1 MIKPLPPPAD
11 QSWKILRLLQTIN
24 LSHSLMTFTLL
35 IVGFLTLYP
44 VMMLLFGSVRSAP
57 PGDAGNFTLEAYTEA
72 YSDYS
77 TYTILL
83 NSLVISCVKTIL
95 ALLLGG
101 FFAWVVTRT
110 DTPYPRLLEVLITLP
125 FFIPPILTAVA
136 WAMLANPTTGI
147 INKFLMSLFGLE
159 SPPFNI
165 YSYGGIVWHMTHYS
179 TAFVFL
185 LIIGAFRAMDPSL
198 EEASHAS
205 GASGL
210 KTFFRITL
218 PLMLPAFMGAAI
230 LTFIRGVEAFESAL
244 FFGLPAKI
252 FVFTTEIYSSLVHR
266 TPPDYARAMALAV
279 TLMAITFILVLTQ
292 RRMMG
297 GKEYFTIT
305 GKGYRPQVVK
315 LGLWKWTTFGFCLA
329 YFTVAVV
336 LPISQLILS
345 SFFMIFGLYDLKMI
359 TLANYQQAFSDPT
372 FWRALRNSLLL
383 AIGGAGLCMFLSAI
397 IAYITFKTKFWGR
410 AVLDHCS
417 WVPWTVPGM
426 VLALGML
433 WAYILLPGPVVLYGT
448 FWILLIAYL
457 TLGLPIGV
465 RSMAGTIV
473 QISPDLEECSLV
485 HGATWWQTFVR
496 IYLALLRPGFTA
508 GLMLL
513 FFLFMREL
521 SASVL
526 LYSPGN
532 EVLSVTILKY
542 WEAGRSEVVSVI
554 ALVMLAVVLLFRVGE
569 TWLLRTKPS
578 VAMT

>member
-1 MIKPLPPPAD
+1 MINDPSYQGIWCQKKVPSRKTVDVSL
-11 QSWKILRLLQTIN
+11 ILMN
-24 LSHSLMTFTLL
+24 FTLL
-35 IVGFLTLYP
+35 SVGFLTLYP
-44 VMMLLFGSVRSAP
+44 VMMLLFGSLRSAP
-57 PGDAGNFTLEAYTEA
+57 PGDPAYFTLEAYSEA
-72 YSDYS
+72 YTDYS
-77 TYTILL
+77 TYRVLL
-83 NSLVISCVKTIL
+83 NSLGISAVKTIL

-101 FFAWVVTRT
+101 FFAWTITRT
-110 DTPYPRLLEVLITLP
+110 DTPYPHLLEVLITLP

-147 INKFLMSLFGLE
+147 INKFFMLIFGVENPL
-159 SPPFNI
+159 FNI
-165 YSYGGIVWHMTHYS
+165 YSYGGIIWHMTQYS

-185 LIIGAFRAMDPSL
+185 LIVGAFRAMDPSL
-198 EEASHAS
+198 EEASYTS

-218 PLMLPAFMGAAI
+218 PLMLPAMMGAGI
-230 LTFIRGVEAFESAL
+230 LTFIRGLEAFESAL
-244 FFGLPAKI
+244 FFGLPAKV

-279 TLMAITFILVLTQ
+279 TLMVITFTLVLIQ
-292 RRMMG
+292 RRIMH

-305 GKGYRPQVVK
+305 GKGYRPRLVE
-315 LGLWKWTTFGFCLA
+315 LGPWKWITCGLCLV
-329 YFTVAVV
+329 YFVVAVV
-336 LPISQLILS
+336 LPISQLALS
-345 SFFMIFGLYDLKMI
+345 SFFMIFGLYDLNMV
-359 TLANYQQAFSDPT
+359 TLNNYQQAFTDPM
-372 FWRALRNSLLL
+372 FWRALRNSLFL
-383 AIGGAGLCMFLSAI
+383 ATGGAGLCMFLSAI

-410 AVLDHCS
+410 SALDYCC
-417 WVPWTVPGM
+417 WLPWTVPGM

-433 WAYILLPGPVVLYGT
+433 WAYILLPGPIVLYGT

-473 QISPDLEECSLV
+473 QISTDLEECSLV
-485 HGATWWQTFVR
+485 HGASWWQTFVR

-508 GLMLL
+508 GVILL
-513 FFLFMREL
+513 FFIFMREL

-554 ALVMLAVVLLFRVGE
+554 ALVMLAVVLLFRAGE
-569 TWLLRTKPS
+569 TWLLRTRPS
-578 VAMT
+578 VGLT